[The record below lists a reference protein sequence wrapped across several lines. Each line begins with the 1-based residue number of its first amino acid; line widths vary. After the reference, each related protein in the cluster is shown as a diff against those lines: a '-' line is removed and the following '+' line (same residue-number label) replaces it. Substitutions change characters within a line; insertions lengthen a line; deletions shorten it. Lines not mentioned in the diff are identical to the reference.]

1 MTDTRNDEHLQ
12 QQAKALFDSSV
23 EQLDAATLS
32 RLNQGRH
39 KALAEL
45 HRPGLVAWGRW
56 APAAGVA
63 AAAVVGEAMCRI
75 PGIAGKVFSVLGDS
89 GVNVRAIAQGSSELN
104 ISLVIDRRDEA
115 RSLAAVHRARAEIA
129 ANPNVEL
136 CYLDDKHDQVR
147 ITGCGEQQPRLRI
160 RRHDL
165 DLPQLHAEAANLD
178 LVVDA
183 PQESDD
189 ALGQPLGE
197 VSGAVEPLPGTAG
210 ERVRH
215 QLRQNFGR

>member
-63 AAAVVGEAMCRI
+63 AAAVVAVVMINGTNGEA
-75 PGIAGKVFSVLGDS
+75 PG
-89 GVNVRAIAQGSSELN
+89 
-104 ISLVIDRRDEA
+104 
-115 RSLAAVHRARAEIA
+115 
-129 ANPNVEL
+129 
-136 CYLDDKHDQVR
+136 
-147 ITGCGEQQPRLRI
+147 
-160 RRHDL
+160 
-165 DLPQLHAEAANLD
+165 
-178 LVVDA
+178 
-183 PQESDD
+183 
-189 ALGQPLGE
+189 
-197 VSGAVEPLPGTAG
+197 SGAVTASDFEMLLEADSLEMLEDLEFYSWMDVAYLDSG
-210 ERVRH
+210 SDV
-215 QLRQNFGR
+215 G